1 MTSRTAARLAWGI
14 AILSYAMVAASLVLL
29 WLDRATIGSVGAGPV
44 GNLVPAVTLGVL
56 GALIASRR
64 PANPIGWLMLAIA
77 ATVGTSALAALIAI
91 RALLAGVSPLGWVRW
106 AAWVQNWIGIPGLA
120 ALILIFL
127 LFPDG
132 KLLSRRWRWAARLAV
147 VGSVGFTAGAALETP
162 VELSPHLPKVAN
174 PIGVRALAGFANSP
188 TFLVVILLLILAVV
202 GLLVRLRR
210 SSGEERQQLKW
221 FAYAAGVSVGLLILA
236 IPATSL
242 SPALSNAMFAG
253 AFNFGFAFMV
263 PAAAALAILRYG
275 LYEVDVVIN
284 KTIVYFSLAAVITA
298 IYVGIVVG
306 IGAIIGSKGNV
317 GLSVLATAIVAVA
330 FQPIRDRSRRF
341 ANRLVYGKRA
351 TPYEVLSEFADRMAA
366 TYSVEDV
373 LPRTA
378 RILAEATGAVRADVW
393 LRVGAELHAAGSWP
407 STPQSERISLA
418 DAESPDV
425 PGATRVAVV
434 RHQGE
439 SLGALSIEKPP
450 GDPMTPAEDKLL
462 ADVASQAGLVL
473 RNVRLIEDL
482 RASRQRIVAAQDAA
496 ARRLE
501 RNIHDG
507 AQQQLVALAV
517 KANLAQSL
525 ARKDPARAEDM
536 LSQLKAEAQGAL
548 ENLRDLARGIYPPLL
563 ADQGLVAALT
573 AQARKSPVPVKVE
586 ADGVGRFAQDAE
598 AAVYFC
604 TLEAL
609 QNVAKYARATEAT
622 VHLHREDGHLAFEVI
637 DDGIGFDPGA
647 KGYGTGMQG
656 MADRLAALGG
666 QLTVTSSPGAGTTV
680 VGRIPVAVP
689 EPSPAEPH
697 PLVSTG

>member
-14 AILSYAMVAASLVLL
+14 AILSYAIVAACLVLL

-44 GNLVPAVTLGVL
+44 GNLVPAVTLGAL

-64 PANPIGWLMLAIA
+64 PGNPIGWLMLGIA
-77 ATVGTSALAALIAI
+77 TLVGTSGLAALIAI
-91 RALLAGVSPLGWVRW
+91 RALLAGVSPHGWVRW
-106 AAWVQNWIGIPGLA
+106 AAWVQNWIGNPALG

-132 KLLSRRWRWAARLAV
+132 KLLTRRWRWAARLTV
-147 VGSVGFTAGAALETP
+147 VGSVFVVAGTAFDAAP
-162 VELSPHLPKVAN
+162 VELSPRLPKVGN
-174 PIGVRALAGFANSP
+174 PVGVRALAGFANGPS
-188 TFLVVILLLILAVV
+188 FLPIILLLILAVV

-221 FAYAAGVSVGLLILA
+221 FAYAASVSVGLLILA
-236 IPATSL
+236 IPATTL
-242 SPALSNAMFAG
+242 SPSLSNAMFAG
-253 AFNFGFAFMV
+253 AFSLGFPFLV

-275 LYEVDVVIN
+275 LYEIDVVIN
-284 KTIVYFSLAAVITA
+284 KTLVYFSLAAVITA

-306 IGAIIGSKGNV
+306 IGALIGSKGNV

-351 TPYEVLSEFADRMAA
+351 TPYEVLSDFADKVAA
-366 TYSVEDV
+366 TYSVEDI

-393 LRVGAELHAAGSWP
+393 LRVGAELQVAGSWP
-407 STPQSERISLA
+407 SPPQVGLIPFGDTEQP
-418 DAESPDV
+418 EV
-425 PGATRVAVV
+425 PGATRAAAV

-439 SLGALSIEKPP
+439 VLGALSVQKSA
-450 GDPMTPAEDKLL
+450 GDPSTPADDKLL
-462 ADVASQAGLVL
+462 ADVAGQAGLVL
-473 RNVRLIEDL
+473 RNVGLVEEL
-482 RASRQRIVAAQDAA
+482 RASRQRIVAAQDQE
-496 ARRLE
+496 RRKLE
-501 RNIHDG
+501 RDIHDG
-507 AQQQLVALAV
+507 AQQQLVALAM
-517 KANLAQSL
+517 KANLARSL
-525 ARKDPARAEDM
+525 VGRDERKQGELLD
-536 LSQLKAEAQGAL
+536 QLKSDAQDAL

-573 AQARKSPVPVKVE
+573 SQARKSPVPVNVV
-586 ADGVGRFAQDAE
+586 ADGIGRFSQDLE

-609 QNVAKYARATEAT
+609 QNVAKYAKASGAT
-622 VHLHREDGHLAFEVI
+622 VQLHRGDGHLDFEVT
-637 DDGIGFDPGA
+637 DDGVGFDPSA
-647 KGYGTGMQG
+647 KGHGTGTQG

-666 QLTVTSSPGAGTTV
+666 ELRVTSAPGAGTTV
-680 VGRIPVAVP
+680 TGRVP
-689 EPSPAEPH
+689 IATEPSPAT
-697 PLVSTG
+697 LRD